1 MHLFFFFLIHDF
13 IVVIFLAS
21 FANKEL
27 TRHQN
32 PETSKPRV
40 IEFYLN
46 IFYFPNNI

>member
-1 MHLFFFFLIHDF
+1 MHLFFLIYDF

-27 TRHQN
+27 TTHQN

-46 IFYFPNNI
+46 FFYFPNNI